1 MEINRSTIKIF
12 LIKNKRIL
20 ILIINDEINYFLQCL
35 IL

>member
-1 MEINRSTIKIF
+1 MEINRSTMKIF